1 MRAIPRF
8 LTSGTVALFLAGAVA
23 AQGKPS
29 AKPSPEV
36 GTMAG
41 VTIVSQSG
49 FSTTTHFGI
58 PGGIGPV
65 STFSPML
72 YATFFASPSVMVE
85 PQVAFST
92 TSGGG
97 ESATFFT
104 FIGQI
109 GYLFNPNA
117 SGSAYVAANGAFE
130 TANAGAGTVS
140 GPGFGAA
147 LGYRFKVKSSL
158 AMRLDGRYRRWFSDF
173 KDVNEIGFSLGLGA
187 LF

>member
-1 MRAIPRF
+1 M
-8 LTSGTVALFLAGAVA
+8 L
-23 AQGKPS
+23 
-29 AKPSPEV
+29 
-36 GTMAG
+36 G

-49 FSTTTHFGI
+49 FSTITHVCV
-58 PGGIGPV
+58 PGGIGPAPL
-65 STFSPML
+65 FSPML

-85 PQVAFST
+85 PQLAFST

-104 FIGQI
+104 FVGQI
-109 GYLFNPNA
+109 GYLFTPSA
-117 SGSAYVAANGAFE
+117 SASAYVAANGAFQ
-130 TANAGAGTVS
+130 TANAGGGTVS

-158 AMRLDGRYRRWFSDF
+158 AIRLDGRYRRWFSDF
-173 KDVNEIGFSLGLGA
+173 KDVNEIGFGLGLGA

>member
-1 MRAIPRF
+1 MRAIRRF
-8 LTSGTVALFLAGAVA
+8 LTSGTVALLLASAVA
-23 AQGKPS
+23 AQGKLSPKPS
-29 AKPSPEV
+29 AEV
-36 GTMAG
+36 GTMLG

-49 FSTTTHFGI
+49 FSTSTHVGV
-58 PGGIGPV
+58 PGGIGPAPL
-65 STFSPML
+65 FSPML

-85 PQVAFST
+85 PQLAFST

-104 FIGQI
+104 FVGQI
-109 GYLFNPNA
+109 GYLFTPSA
-117 SGSAYVAANGAFE
+117 SGSAYVAANGAFQ
-130 TANAGAGTVS
+130 TANAGGGTVS

-158 AMRLDGRYRRWFSDF
+158 AIRLDGRYRRWFSDF
-173 KDVNEIGFSLGLGA
+173 KDVNEIGFGLGLGA